1 MNNIRKELREILD
14 GCPYIY
20 YHREVLTE
28 KDITK
33 IVDENK
39 FKAVGYQ
46 ILPVKIDVSG
56 RRMYKV
62 SIYVIDMTDES
73 EELVEGTLESSMD
86 AINYIYKKFTLK
98 SGDLSVEQD
107 IIHENDNDRLAV
119 MVAAEMNVV
128 I

>member
-1 MNNIRKELREILD
+1 MNNIRKELKEILN

-20 YHREVLTE
+20 FHKEVITE
-28 KDITK
+28 NDVNR

-46 ILPVKIDVSG
+46 IIPVKIDVNG
-56 RRMYKV
+56 RRLYKV
-62 SIYVIDMTDES
+62 RLMVLDITEDS
-73 EELVEGTLESSMD
+73 EELLEGTLETSID
-86 AINYIYKKFTLK
+86 AVNYIYKKFTLK
-98 SGDLSVEQD
+98 SGDLTVEQEVVQD
-107 IIHENDNDRLAV
+107 NANDRLGV